1 MTSDRYLPKS
11 VVRRR
16 TRHMTIGVRM
26 TVRAGQEPHSALG
39 YQPPARY
46 ALTAPTNNPQ
56 SSENSDAH
64 CDSLTP

>member
-46 ALTAPTNNPQ
+46 AANC
-56 SSENSDAH
+56 AH
-64 CDSLTP
+64 R